1 MATSVP
7 FFNQPQFDKRL
18 TTKVFPLT
26 GDGGGEYLQTGYMIW
41 DKPLPGYGSRATIQY
56 LYNPSTVSSDY
67 NIADASAQ
75 AALNF
80 PNAGDTAMLAI
91 PLSQTAQW
99 TLMFDRTFEVW
110 NSYNSDGLP
119 SGTASAVDAGTLGCQ
134 ADVLAFMQF
143 TGMLTNY
150 SYGTNGSGGTITAP
164 TTAAQNMS
172 ANAGIM
178 QLVPAWAFFSNNN
191 VSNGLMYYGYINEW
205 SVQYTHFT
213 QFNVPMRCVI
223 SVNWTM
229 LPTPASAPPS
239 DPNAQ
244 APGFGVLPTP
254 TGTATVT
261 TGPLS
266 GFTTATTPAGIGG
279 R

>member
-1 MATSVP
+1 MAQFVT
-7 FFNQPQFDKRL
+7 QPPFDKRL
-18 TTKVFPLT
+18 RTLAYPLT
-26 GDGGGEYLQTGYMIW
+26 GGPAGGTTLQAGYLIW
-41 DKPLPGYGSRATIQY
+41 DKPLPGYSQRAVVQY

-80 PNAGDTAMLAI
+80 PNAGDSGMLAI

-99 TLMFDRTFEVW
+99 SLMFDRTFEVW
-110 NSYNSDGLP
+110 DAYESDGLP
-119 SGTASAVDAGTLGCQ
+119 TGSNSSTEASALGVQ

-150 SYGTNGSGGTITAP
+150 SYGTNGSAAP
-164 TTAAQNMS
+164 TTAAQNLS

-178 QLVPAWAFFSNNN
+178 QLVPAWAFFGNNN

-213 QFNVPMRCVI
+213 QYNVPMRCVI

-229 LPTPASAPPS
+229 LPTPSSSPPS
-239 DPNAQ
+239 PPSSGITLPNGT
-244 APGFGVLPTP
+244 PGPGSNSLGPAAITP
-254 TGTATVT
+254 A
-261 TGPLS
+261 L
-266 GFTTATTPAGIGG
+266 TTATAAGIGG